1 MPSVTTGSTRQTV
14 LIQND
19 RNFQILLDRGA
30 AWCKRL
36 AAYELDAKRQFLPFP
51 SLPFPSLPFPSL
63 PFPSLPFPSLPFPS
77 LPFPSLP
84 FPSLHL
90 ACLPAG
96 KEQQLVLPCCAGR
109 QRKA

>member
-63 PFPSLPFPSLPFPS
+63 PFPSL
-77 LPFPSLP
+77 
-84 FPSLHL
+84 HL